1 LTYFAAVFDVKEH
14 LVVAR
19 AGADFPAA
27 CSNGKQEVKA

>member
-27 CSNGKQEVKA
+27 FNGKQEVKA